1 MSPSEC
7 SLRFGLLDR
16 MEAKTK
22 SSSFFTQS
30 CGPAKTTNIFF
41 YVAPKEG
48 EDKRI
53 LVALSRGVYKN
64 PSKIPWEQK
73 AFA

>member
-1 MSPSEC
+1 
-7 SLRFGLLDR
+7 
-16 MEAKTK
+16 MEEKTE
-22 SSSFFTQS
+22 SVVFFYPKLWS
-30 CGPAKTTNIFF
+30 ATTIF